1 MCAVRLGRCVT
12 NLGRGRATNIDIPTG
27 RKLLDR
33 VDKTVISFVG
43 SCLSSLP
50 NIRKVTTS
58 QLTWRSGKLE
68 TVVAAFIIRHSSVVV
83 QLNTNF
89 VPPAFPV
96 RDWLARCGLPCAP
109 QQVVPRSHWLPRTP
123 LRTSSPGQ
131 PAAPV
136 RWAESL

>member
-68 TVVAAFIIRHSSVVV
+68 TVVAVFTYNPSQFFCRSVKYEFCTTSISCAGLVGAV
-83 QLNTNF
+83 WAAVRATAGGAALPLVAAHPTAHQLTW
-89 VPPAFPV
+89 P
-96 RDWLARCGLPCAP
+96 
-109 QQVVPRSHWLPRTP
+109 
-123 LRTSSPGQ
+123 TSSPGQ
-131 PAAPV
+131 V
-136 RWAESL
+136 G